1 MTAALSMGDLGV
13 ILLFAD
19 AERATLPMQL
29 YRLMQAYRQDDAAGA
44 ALLLLLLQPCAVLGI
59 RQMGAH
65 QCCGL
70 RT

>member
-1 MTAALSMGDLGV
+1 LTAALSMGDLGV

-44 ALLLLLLQPCAVLGI
+44 ALLLLLASLALFWAFDIWG
-59 RQMGAH
+59 RSDA
-65 QCCGL
+65 
-70 RT
+70 TA